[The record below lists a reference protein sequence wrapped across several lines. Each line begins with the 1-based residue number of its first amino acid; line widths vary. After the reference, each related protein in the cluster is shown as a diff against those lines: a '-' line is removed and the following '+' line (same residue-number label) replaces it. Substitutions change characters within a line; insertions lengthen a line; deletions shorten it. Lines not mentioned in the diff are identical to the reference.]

1 MLITVKKSHF
11 KFGNDFL
18 TQNLQIYKM
27 EIFKVLLC
35 YKSSDYAGYDKFKIK
50 NKHFIFNKL

>member
-35 YKSSDYAGYDKFKIK
+35 YKSSDYAGYDKFKI
-50 NKHFIFNKL
+50 